1 MTVRSLLGSP
11 VVLRVAVLLWL
22 VSAGFVVV
30 LFGKIDN
37 IVHGQLYNFGLQF
50 SLDWA
55 VGYWSFARL
64 IYLCLAVPGV
74 FSCVVLVFSFFPK
87 KNNGESRVVRPDTRS
102 ANRKMQASKENN
114 MVISCPHCRKMFG
127 KPLTMLDFASGKGKL
142 VNVCP
147 YCNRVL
153 GDVDEKGKADVLVDL
168 DKQVLENK

>member
-1 MTVRSLLGSP
+1 MTIRSLLGSP

-74 FSCVVLVFSFFPK
+74 FSCVVLVFSFFA
-87 KNNGESRVVRPDTRS
+87 KNNGESRVVRRDTRS
-102 ANRKMQASKENN
+102 VNRKTQGMKENN

-147 YCNRVL
+147 YCNRIL
-153 GDVDEKGKADVLVDL
+153 GDVDEKGKAGVFVDL

>member
-1 MTVRSLLGSP
+1 MTVKSLLGSP
-11 VVLRVAVLLWL
+11 VVLKVAVLLWL

-74 FSCVVLVFSFFPK
+74 FSGVVLVFSVFA
-87 KNNGESRVVRPDTRS
+87 KNNGESRVVRRDTRS
-102 ANRKMQASKENN
+102 VNGKTRAAKENN

-127 KPLTMLDFASGKGKL
+127 KPLTMLDL
-142 VNVCP
+142 PVV
-147 YCNRVL
+147 R
-153 GDVDEKGKADVLVDL
+153 
-168 DKQVLENK
+168 ENL